1 MPTGSQPV
9 TGRNWRIARWLLAAA
24 VVMLAACAAAPV
36 QEMSDA
42 RQAVMAA
49 EQAGAEEHAPER
61 LNEARNHL
69 ARAQQSLE
77 VRDYDEAREYA
88 TRARESAVRALTA
101 TEAVRGSDAP

>member
-1 MPTGSQPV
+1 MSIRSLPV
-9 TGRNWRIARWLLAAA
+9 TGCRWRLTWWLLAAT
-24 VVMLAACAAAPV
+24 VLLAACAVAPV

-77 VRDYDEAREYA
+77 VREYDEAREHA
-88 TRARESAVRALTA
+88 TRARDAAVRALTA
-101 TEAVRGSDAP
+101 SEAIRGSDSP